1 MSRREVK
8 YCLCFPLFVRILKN
22 GVCCPVQSLKIL
34 LISPDLM
41 STSKLAGLAKEA
53 GGLLETLR
61 SLSEQ
66 PRSKHYDLVLLDI
79 QAFQE
84 DPAVLVAK
92 VRLLLDSISQK
103 DTSMKLIAF
112 GPHVHKQR
120 LDDAVAAG
128 VDEAVSRG
136 ELFGGFPALLRRWV
150 QT

>member
-1 MSRREVK
+1 MVLG
-8 YCLCFPLFVRILKN
+8 Y
-22 GVCCPVQSLKIL
+22 QSHYAVHSLNIL

-41 STSKLAGLAKEA
+41 STSKLAGLAREVN
-53 GGLLETLR
+53 GQVETLR

-66 PRSKHYDLVLLDI
+66 PRSTHYELVLLDI

-92 VRLLLDSISQK
+92 VRFLLDSINHK
-103 DTSMKLIAF
+103 DESMRLIAF

-120 LDDAVAAG
+120 LEDAVAAG

-136 ELFGGFPALLRRWV
+136 ELFGGFPALLRRWL
-150 QT
+150 TPSPD

>member
-1 MSRREVK
+1 
-8 YCLCFPLFVRILKN
+8 
-22 GVCCPVQSLKIL
+22 VQSLNIL

-41 STSKLAGLAKEA
+41 STSKLAGLAREA
-53 GGLLETLR
+53 NGQVETLR
-61 SLSEQ
+61 SLTEQ
-66 PRSKHYDLVLLDI
+66 PRSKHYELVLLDI

-92 VRLLLDSISQK
+92 VRFLLDSLSHK
-103 DTSMKLIAF
+103 DESMRLIAF

-136 ELFGGFPALLRRWV
+136 ELLGGFPALVRRWLSPSPEDS
-150 QT
+150 

>member
-1 MSRREVK
+1 
-8 YCLCFPLFVRILKN
+8 
-22 GVCCPVQSLKIL
+22 
-34 LISPDLM
+34 M

-61 SLSEQ
+61 NLSEQ
-66 PRSKHYDLVLLDI
+66 PRSKKYDLVLLDI

-92 VRLLLDSISQK
+92 VRFLLDSISQK
-103 DTSMKLIAF
+103 GVSMKLIAF

-136 ELFGGFPALLRRWV
+136 ELFGGFPALLRRWLQV
-150 QT
+150 

>member
-1 MSRREVK
+1 
-8 YCLCFPLFVRILKN
+8 
-22 GVCCPVQSLKIL
+22 
-34 LISPDLM
+34 M

-61 SLSEQ
+61 NLSEQ
-66 PRSKHYDLVLLDI
+66 PRSKKYDLVLLDI
-79 QAFQE
+79 QAFRE

-92 VRLLLDSISQK
+92 VRFLLDSISQK
-103 DTSMKLIAF
+103 GVSIKLIAF

-136 ELFGGFPALLRRWV
+136 ELFGGFPALLRRWL
-150 QT
+150 QA

>member
-1 MSRREVK
+1 MSRREMK

>member
-1 MSRREVK
+1 M
-8 YCLCFPLFVRILKN
+8 
-22 GVCCPVQSLKIL
+22 QSLKIL

-103 DTSMKLIAF
+103 DMSMKLIAF

-150 QT
+150 ET

>member
-1 MSRREVK
+1 MQ
-8 YCLCFPLFVRILKN
+8 PLN
-22 GVCCPVQSLKIL
+22 IL

-53 GGLLETLR
+53 NGLLETLR

-92 VRLLLDSISQK
+92 VRLLLDNISQK
-103 DTSMKLIAF
+103 DTDMRLIAF

-136 ELFGGFPALLRRWV
+136 ELFGGFPALLRRWIKH
-150 QT
+150 

>member
-1 MSRREVK
+1 
-8 YCLCFPLFVRILKN
+8 
-22 GVCCPVQSLKIL
+22 
-34 LISPDLM
+34 M

-61 SLSEQ
+61 NLSEQ

-92 VRLLLDSISQK
+92 VRFLLDSISQK
-103 DTSMKLIAF
+103 GVSMKLVAF

-136 ELFGGFPALLRRWV
+136 ELFGGFPALLRRWL
-150 QT
+150 QA

>member
-1 MSRREVK
+1 M
-8 YCLCFPLFVRILKN
+8 
-22 GVCCPVQSLKIL
+22 QSLKIL

-61 SLSEQ
+61 NLSEQ
-66 PRSKHYDLVLLDI
+66 PRSKQYDLVLLDI

-92 VRLLLDSISQK
+92 VRFLLDSISQK
-103 DTSMKLIAF
+103 GGSMKLIAF

-136 ELFGGFPALLRRWV
+136 ELFGGFPALLRRWLQV
-150 QT
+150 

>member
-1 MSRREVK
+1 
-8 YCLCFPLFVRILKN
+8 
-22 GVCCPVQSLKIL
+22 
-34 LISPDLM
+34 M

-61 SLSEQ
+61 NLSEQ
-66 PRSKHYDLVLLDI
+66 PRSKQYDLVLLDI
-79 QAFQE
+79 QAFRE

-92 VRLLLDSISQK
+92 VRFLLDSISQK
-103 DTSMKLIAF
+103 GVSIKLIAF

-136 ELFGGFPALLRRWV
+136 ELFGGFPALLRRWL
-150 QT
+150 QA

>member
-1 MSRREVK
+1 
-8 YCLCFPLFVRILKN
+8 
-22 GVCCPVQSLKIL
+22 
-34 LISPDLM
+34 M

-53 GGLLETLR
+53 NGLLETLR

-92 VRLLLDSISQK
+92 VRLLLDNISQK
-103 DTSMKLIAF
+103 DTDMKLIAF

-136 ELFGGFPALLRRWV
+136 ELFGGFPALLRRWIKH
-150 QT
+150 

>member
-1 MSRREVK
+1 
-8 YCLCFPLFVRILKN
+8 
-22 GVCCPVQSLKIL
+22 
-34 LISPDLM
+34 M

-79 QAFQE
+79 QAFHE

-92 VRLLLDSISQK
+92 VRLLLDNISQK
-103 DTSMKLIAF
+103 DTGIRLIAF

-150 QT
+150 KH